1 MAQEIPIRCYVVS
14 SFLLKKDKDDYRV
27 LLLKRKQTMQ
37 GAWTGVGGAIEEGEK
52 ACQAI
57 LREIKEETGLTPEK
71 LYSADTCE
79 QFYEMDRDSILIA
92 PVFVAYVSDT
102 AVVTI
107 NEEHSEFGWFTFE
120 EAMLKASFPEQRRIL
135 RHVQEA
141 FVQRQ
146 PPEWLLIDVN

>member
-27 LLLKRKQTMQ
+27 LLLKRKQTIK
-37 GAWTGVGGAIEEGEK
+37 GAWTGVGGGIEEGET
-52 ACQAI
+52 AWQAI

-71 LYSADTCE
+71 LYFADTCE
-79 QFYEMDRDSILIA
+79 QFYEIDNDSILIA
-92 PVFVAYVSDT
+92 PVFVAYVADNA
-102 AVVTI
+102 AVTN

-120 EAMLKASFPEQRRIL
+120 EAILRVSFPEQRRIL
-135 RHVQEA
+135 RHVQEE

-146 PPEWLLIDVN
+146 PVEWLLIDID